1 MAITANLIKRHDA
14 PNSPNTSGVLTIND
28 HDGHVAHIKLDRYL
42 CCSRLPSANDGGGRT
57 LLTDP
62 IDSAPHTIAD
72 GATLEIANSASG
84 KITFA
89 GAAETLQLDSP
100 CGFSGTVAGF
110 GGQDQIDL
118 TVSALA
124 RTPRSAIPKT
134 AVLAL
139 S

>member
-1 MAITANLIKRHDA
+1 LLFA
-14 PNSPNTSGVLTIND
+14 TSICQRWWRP
-28 HDGHVAHIKLDRYL
+28 HAADR
-42 CCSRLPSANDGGGRT
+42 SS
-57 LLTDP
+57 

-89 GAAETLQLDSP
+89 GAAGTLQLDSP

-124 RTPRSAIPKT
+124 RTPRSAIQKRQN
-134 AVLAL
+134 
-139 S
+139 SR